1 MREVASIIGGSIVIA
16 ALLAMAPQVIGI
28 LQDGAGGFTGTP
40 SPSVP
45 APAPAP
51 VADAPIDVPWDAI
64 GVVLAVIAG
73 LAVGLL
79 LVRRYRTGKARMVAR
94 RRDQLDRWGK
104 GAAAL
109 AAAKQSLIE
118 FECDPMASHFTRR
131 LLADVNE
138 PASAAFYLALGE
150 AEALH
155 TETVPDSDE
164 QIAAFVTAALAA
176 QRAFGAAN
184 ENAARKARLGISHGG
199 HILSA
204 AERQKLGQ
212 AQVLMAQAL
221 DESSSAQFAKTAI
234 GKARELL
241 DLVGAVVPERLA
253 AKALLS
259 IEQVHRQALPA

>member
-1 MREVASIIGGSIVIA
+1 MRQVASTIGGSIVIA
-16 ALLAMAPQVIGI
+16 ALLAMAPQMFRIIQENARG
-28 LQDGAGGFTGTP
+28 LAGP
-40 SPSVP
+40 ASPPVP

-73 LAVGLL
+73 LAVGVL

-184 ENAARKARLGISHGG
+184 AAARKARLGISHGG

-204 AERQKLGQ
+204 AERQKLAQ

>member
-1 MREVASIIGGSIVIA
+1 MRQFASIIGGSIVIA
-16 ALLAMAPQVIGI
+16 AMLATVPQMFRII
-28 LQDGAGGFTGTP
+28 RENAGGFMGT
-40 SPSVP
+40 SS

-51 VADAPIDVPWDAI
+51 VPATEAPVDVPWDAI
-64 GVVLAVIAG
+64 GVVLAVVAGIAIG
-73 LAVGLL
+73 AL
-79 LVRRYRTGKARMVAR
+79 LVRRYRARKARRFAR
-94 RRDQLDRWGK
+94 RQRQLDRWGK

-109 AAAKQSLIE
+109 AAVKRSLIE

-138 PASAAFYLALGE
+138 PATAAFYVALGE
-150 AEALH
+150 ADALH
-155 TETVPDSDE
+155 AETVPGSDE
-164 QIAAFVTAALAA
+164 QIAAFVSVALAA
-176 QRAFGAAN
+176 QRAFEAAN
-184 ENAARKARLGISHGG
+184 ENAMRKARLGISHGG

-241 DLVGAVVPERLA
+241 DAVGAVVPERLA

-259 IEQVHRQALPA
+259 IERVHRQALLA